1 MATQTTAKLKVL
13 LAGQDP
19 SLPGG
24 MAKYVGGLS
33 TYLAT
38 LRDVEAHFFNET
50 LIKGRSGMMSA
61 NIWSAGREFG
71 TSLLAFRQ
79 SLKRL
84 RPAVAH
90 LHMAHGLSVMEKSVM
105 ASLAAGLGIPAVV
118 HLHGA
123 GLESTL
129 ANMPEWRRRWL
140 NRSLSAPNHVIALSD
155 GMKSLLKTY
164 LPGVH
169 STVIPN
175 AVVLVTPPPP
185 LRSPVTFGFIG
196 FMDGRKGEM
205 ELIEALAK
213 SAASSSILLMAGN
226 GPGQTVAREQSLR
239 CGVSERVYFLGNID
253 GMQKD
258 EFFRQIDVLCLP
270 SHAENLPIALLEAMG
285 YGRPVITTPVG
296 AIPEL
301 VTDGKQGWLTPV
313 GDVAAL
319 SNALTAAASSPEEVT
334 RRGKACWATIADK
347 FTWERNGPQVVE
359 LYRRLQ
365 ASKGR
370 ADKVGESS

>member
-38 LRDVEAHFFNET
+38 VRDVEAHFFNET
-50 LIKGRSGMMSA
+50 QIKGRSGMTSA
-61 NIWSAGREFG
+61 NLWSAGCEFG

-129 ANMPEWRRRWL
+129 ADMPEWRRRWL
-140 NRSLSAPNHVIALSD
+140 NRSLAAPNHVIALSE
-155 GMKSLLKTY
+155 GMKGLLKRY
-164 LPGVH
+164 LPGVP

-175 AVVLVTPPPP
+175 AVMLISAPPP

-196 FMDGRKGEM
+196 FMDGRKGET
-205 ELIEALAK
+205 ELIEALAH
-213 SAASSSILLMAGN
+213 SSASSSILLLAGN
-226 GPGQTVAREQSLR
+226 GPGQTAAREKALG
-239 CGVSERVYFLGNID
+239 CGVAERVYFLGNID
-253 GMQKD
+253 GVQKD

-301 VTDGKQGWLTPV
+301 VTDGQQGWLIPV
-313 GDVAAL
+313 GDIAAL
-319 SNALTAAASSPEEVT
+319 SNALTESASSPEEVA
-334 RRGKACWATIADK
+334 RRGKACWTTIAEN

-359 LYRRLQ
+359 LYRRVQ
-365 ASKGR
+365 AGKGR
-370 ADKVGESS
+370 ADKASKSS